1 MEETKQQGQAITWS
15 SVFQERYQEF
25 RYFWYYI
32 ILFYFINF
40 APPPKKKTNK
50 QTNRKNVGRDS
61 ATAVAN
67 YSGPG
72 YE

>member
-15 SVFQERYQEF
+15 SVFQERYQKF
-25 RYFWYYI
+25 RYFWYFF
-32 ILFYFINF
+32 ILFYFMLLTST
-40 APPPKKKTNK
+40 KKQTNK
-50 QTNRKNVGRDS
+50 QTNGKNVGRDT

-72 YE
+72 Y